1 VERLDGDRGCGVI
14 APAAAERF
22 LYREADL
29 LDSWQLDEWLELFSK
44 DARYVVPTTDL
55 PTGDPHSDLVF
66 IDDDKVRLTARVHRL
81 NSRRAH
87 REFPWSRTR
96 HLVTNVLVVG
106 GEGDRALVK
115 ANFVVY
121 RIRNGVSAYIGH
133 YDYTLLVE
141 EDEPVQIEYK
151 RATLDLE
158 ELRPHG
164 TVSILL

>member
-1 VERLDGDRGCGVI
+1 VI
-14 APAAAERF
+14 EPSSAEQF
-22 LYREADL
+22 LYHEADL
-29 LDSWQLDEWLELFSK
+29 LDSWQIDEWLELFSEN
-44 DARYVVPTTDL
+44 ARYVVPTTDL
-55 PTGDPHSDLVF
+55 PSGDPRTDLVF
-66 IDDDKVRLTARVHRL
+66 IDDDRVRLAARVRRL

-96 HLVTNVLVVG
+96 HLVTNVLVTG
-106 GEGDRALVK
+106 QEGDLARVR

-121 RIRNGVSAYIGH
+121 RVRQGMSAYVGR
-133 YDYTLLVE
+133 YDYSLRVA
-141 EDEPVQIEYK
+141 DGKPVAIEYK